1 MTKLARSLAKQL
13 YASLFSYN
21 FFARIMGGCESIIE
35 AREGVETV
43 SVDANSVS
51 QL

>member
-1 MTKLARSLAKQL
+1 MQL
-13 YASLFSYN
+13 YTSLFSYN
-21 FFARIMGGCESIIE
+21 LFVCITGGCESVIE